1 MKALIL
7 AGGSGT
13 RFWPASRRR
22 RPKQLLPLKG
32 GVSFLRRTVNR
43 LLPIL
48 EPSDIWICTG
58 AVLAEEVMEQ
68 VPEVPRHQVL
78 SEPVGRNTAPAI
90 AWTLCSIAP
99 ADRDQVL
106 VSLHSDHWIE
116 DEDAFR
122 ASLLQA
128 VEHASS
134 NDAVLALGVK
144 PRWAETGYGYMQL
157 GEEIDAVNHVHRVSC
172 FREKPDAETAE
183 HFLASG
189 DFVWNSGIFVFPIDT
204 LLSRLRE
211 LTPRL
216 MAGIEEISEAP
227 SEIDRLYPELPSA
240 AIDTAVMEKLD
251 RLSTLVLDCGWS
263 DVGSW
268 EALAEILDCQDGN
281 AVYGNA
287 IALEASGNLLYSD
300 GATIAVL
307 GVDNL
312 AVVVAGDA
320 VLVMPKSR
328 SQEVRRIVEEIQRR
342 NLEDLP

>member
-1 MKALIL
+1 MVEA
-7 AGGSGT
+7 
-13 RFWPASRRR
+13 
-22 RPKQLLPLKG
+22 
-32 GVSFLRRTVNR
+32 
-43 LLPIL
+43 
-48 EPSDIWICTG
+48 SDIWICTG
-58 AVLAEEVMEQ
+58 AHLAEEVAAQ
-68 VPEVPRHQVL
+68 VPEIPAAQIL
-78 SEPVGRNTAPAI
+78 GEPVGRDTAAAV
-90 AWTLCSIAP
+90 AWTLLSLP
-99 ADRDQVL
+99 ASLRGEVL

-122 ASLLQA
+122 HSLRTA
-128 VEHASS
+128 VENCAAH
-134 NDAVLALGVK
+134 DEVMALGVL
-144 PRWAETGYGYMQL
+144 PRWPETGYGYMEL
-157 GEEIDAVNHVHRVSC
+157 GEVSDPERGVYAVADFV
-172 FREKPDAETAE
+172 EKPDAETAQRYVD
-183 HFLASG
+183 SG
-189 DFVWNSGIFVFPIDT
+189 NYVWNSGIFVFPIDT

-211 LTPRL
+211 LEPRL

-287 IALEASGNLLYSD
+287 IALEASGNVLYSD

-342 NLEDLP
+342 NLEDLL